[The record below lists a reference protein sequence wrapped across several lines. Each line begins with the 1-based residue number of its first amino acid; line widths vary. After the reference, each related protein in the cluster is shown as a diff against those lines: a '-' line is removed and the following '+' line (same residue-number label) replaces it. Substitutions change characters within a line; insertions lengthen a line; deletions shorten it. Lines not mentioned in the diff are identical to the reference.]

1 MKVPRAEVVG
11 QLRPAGESPAL
22 GPILLRH
29 PSLGPHRANMIRIP
43 STVAPALVG
52 LGAVLAPA
60 LFGLRAVLAPALFA
74 LTAVLVPDAPAFAQT
89 VHRLEASPTTVA
101 FGHYDPATPAVL
113 RIASGDI
120 VEVTTMLT
128 SNPTRLQAMGLPA
141 DEVQPE
147 LAAIYDEV
155 EDRGPGGHILTGPIF
170 VEGAR
175 PGDVLE
181 VRILDVG
188 YSIDY
193 GYNGCSGFVRD
204 LCDPEA
210 RSRLIRID
218 REAHTAEIAPGI
230 TTTLSPFF
238 GSMGVAPPPDSGRVS
253 SNPPGR
259 HAGNMDNKELVEGTT
274 VYIPVWVTGALFEV
288 GDGHAAQ
295 GDGEVNQT
303 GLETSLEGRLQ
314 FVVRRDMSIDWP
326 RGETDDHHI
335 LMGFDP
341 DLEAATEIAI
351 REAVEFLQEEAGL
364 TSGEAYAVVSM
375 AGDLRITE
383 LVDGNKG
390 VHVMI
395 AKSLLGGGL
404 P

>member
-1 MKVPRAEVVG
+1 M
-11 QLRPAGESPAL
+11 
-22 GPILLRH
+22 
-29 PSLGPHRANMIRIP
+29 PHRALSIAIALGAGLGSSP
-43 STVAPALVG
+43 APA
-52 LGAVLAPA
+52 
-60 LFGLRAVLAPALFA
+60 
-74 LTAVLVPDAPAFAQT
+74 TAQT
-89 VHRLEASPTTVA
+89 THRLVASPATVA
-101 FGHYDPATPAVL
+101 FGHYDPTKPAVL
-113 RIASGDI
+113 RIADGDI

-155 EDRGPGGHILTGPIF
+155 TDRGPGGHILTGPIHI
-170 VEGAR
+170 EGAR

-181 VRILDVG
+181 VRILEVD

-204 LCDPEA
+204 LCDEEV

-218 REAHTAEIAPGI
+218 RASNTAEIVPGV
-230 TTTLSPFF
+230 TVPLRPFF
-238 GSMGVAPPPDSGRVS
+238 GSMGVAPHPDSGRVS
-253 SNPPGR
+253 SNPPGQ
-259 HAGNMDNKELVEGTT
+259 HAGNMDNKELVAGTT
-274 VYIPVWVTGALFEV
+274 VYIPVWVEGALFEV

-303 GLETSLEGRLQ
+303 GLETSLQGRLQ
-314 FVVRRDMSIDWP
+314 FVVRRDFSIDWP
-326 RGETDDHHI
+326 RGETATHHI

-341 DLEAATEIAI
+341 DLEVATEIAI

-395 AKSLLGGGL
+395 AKSLLEGGE
-404 P
+404 